1 MSYNPEHHDKTKH
14 IERRHFFVRDM
25 VEKNELNV
33 PFVRTHDNLADFFT
47 KPISSAP
54 QFYFLRAWIMNE
66 PIKPDQPDPRGR
78 KSASATA

>member
-1 MSYNPEHHDKTKH
+1 MHHNKTKH

-47 KPISSAP
+47 KPIYPAS
-54 QFYFLRAWIMNE
+54 QFYYLRAHIMNE
-66 PIKPDQPDPRGR
+66 PIKPAQPEPRGR
-78 KSASATA
+78 KGASVAV